1 MLNAYS
7 SAEPALQVEVV
18 SPEIR
23 GEGSKRY
30 VEYTVKLKT
39 TLPVFPTT
47 ESTVQ
52 RRYSDFEWLHKEL
65 ERSDV
70 HMAVP
75 PLPDKAWGRQLP
87 FRKDNGLFQDDFIE
101 ERRRG
106 LEVFINKVS
115 SHPLAQNE
123 RALQMF
129 LFEPQIDLSKY
140 ARGKIKP

>member
-7 SAEPALQVEVV
+7 SGEPALQVEVV
-18 SPEIR
+18 SPEVR

-39 TLPVFPTT
+39 TLPVFPQS
-47 ESTVQ
+47 ESIVQ
-52 RRYSDFEWLHKEL
+52 RRYSDFEWLQKEL

-87 FRKDNGLFQDDFIE
+87 FRKDNGLFQEDFIE

-123 RALQMF
+123 RALHLF
-129 LFEPQIDLSKY
+129 LFEPQLDVTKY
-140 ARGKIKP
+140 VRGKVKP